1 MPPTYAHSANSQGQ
15 AHSLTEHLYA
25 VAEMAGRF
33 AEPFQGEP
41 AAYYAGLW
49 HDLGKFN
56 PAFQD
61 YLAGNRSHGP
71 DHKAAGALLARE
83 GRQSFLGL
91 LIQGH
96 HGGLPAQR
104 EHQAWLDEKN
114 ANPATARALAVA
126 RQALPDLTPQQ
137 PITIPDFARRNPIA
151 AELWLR
157 MLFSALVDA
166 DFLDTERHFSPE
178 RATAHPP
185 SGDLALLLQRL
196 QSRHKQLVG
205 ESAGEVNAV
214 RAEVYAACA
223 AAAAH
228 PPGIFRLTAPT
239 GAGKTLSALAF
250 ALRHAAQNGM
260 ERVITAV
267 PFISITQ
274 QTAKVYRDF
283 LESAAAETAPA
294 VLEHHS
300 MTGESD
306 PDDFDHQAVWSRLA
320 AENWDAPVVVTT
332 TVQLFE
338 SLFASTPGATR
349 KLHNLARSV
358 IILDEAQ
365 SLPPE
370 LLTPIL
376 DALQQLTANYG
387 TSLVLATATQ
397 PSFAAIKPFADLQ
410 ATEIVPNYP
419 RHFQILKRVDYQWL
433 TEPPLSWEQI
443 ADRMRPHPQALA
455 VLNTKKDALALLD
468 TLGNAEAFHLSTL
481 LCGRHRSQVLQEIK
495 DRLNRGL
502 PCPVVSTQVVEA
514 GVDLD
519 FPVVLRAFGPLDS
532 IIQAAGRCN
541 REGRRRAGQVIIFQP
556 QEGSSLPP
564 GSYRI
569 ATDITRAMS
578 RAGNLDLDDPET
590 AAEYFRQLFR
600 NSDTDAKAVQ
610 PAREMLDYPEVARRF
625 RMIDDDTVGA
635 VITNYGP
642 AADRQRVRELI
653 HSLRAGSPEARSH
666 LRSLQPWLVHI
677 FRNQAAALARA
688 GLLAEIMP
696 GLYQWMGDYHPVT
709 GIGGIHS
716 LEPDQL
722 IV

>member
-1 MPPTYAHSANSQGQ
+1 MPPAYAHSANRQGQ

-33 AEPFQGEP
+33 GEP
-41 AAYYAGLW
+41 CHGEQAAYYAGLW

-61 YLAGNRSHGP
+61 YLAENRNPGP

-83 GRQSFLGL
+83 LKTILGL

-104 EHQAWLDEKN
+104 EHQAWLGEKN
-114 ANPATARALAVA
+114 ANPATAQALAAA
-126 RQALPDLTPQQ
+126 RQAMPDLTPQHSI
-137 PITIPDFARRNPIA
+137 PIPDFARRPPSA

-178 RATAHPP
+178 RAAARPP
-185 SGDLALLLQRL
+185 SGDLAVLYQRL
-196 QSRHKQLVG
+196 QRRHKRLAAAT
-205 ESAGEVNAV
+205 AGTVNAV
-214 RAEVYAACA
+214 RAEVYAACVA
-223 AAAAH
+223 AADQ
-228 PPGIFRLTAPT
+228 PPGTFRLTAPT

-260 ERVITAV
+260 ARVITAV

-274 QTAKVYRDF
+274 QTTQVYRDF
-283 LESAAAETAPA
+283 LESAAAAAPSV

-300 MTGESD
+300 MTGETD
-306 PDDFDHQAVWSRLA
+306 PEEFDYKAVWSRLA
-320 AENWDAPVVVTT
+320 AENWAAPVVVTT

-338 SLFASTPGATR
+338 SLFAHKPGAVR

-387 TSLVLATATQ
+387 VSLVLATATQ
-397 PSFAAIKPFADLQ
+397 PAFAAIKPFADLK
-410 ATEIVPNYP
+410 ATEIAPNYP
-419 RHFQILKRVDYQWL
+419 RHFQRLKRVDYEWL
-433 TEPPLSWEQI
+433 TEPPLSWAQI
-443 ADRMRPHPQALA
+443 AGRMRAFPQALT
-455 VLNTKKDALALLD
+455 VLNTKQDALALLE

-481 LCGRHRSQVLQEIK
+481 LCGCHRSQVLQEIR

-502 PCPVVSTQVVEA
+502 PCQVVSTQVVEA

-519 FPVVLRAFGPLDS
+519 FPIVMRAFGPLDG

-541 REGRRRAGQVIIFQP
+541 REGRRRAGQVIVFQP
-556 QEGSSLPP
+556 QEGSPLPR
-564 GSYRI
+564 GSYRT
-569 ATDITRAMS
+569 AAAITRAMS
-578 RAGNLDLDDPET
+578 RAGNLDLDAPET
-590 AAEYFRQLFR
+590 ATAYFRRLFQDC
-600 NSDTDAKAVQ
+600 DTDAKAVQ
-610 PAREMLDYPEVARRF
+610 PARNILDYPEVARRF

-635 VITNYGP
+635 VITSYGP
-642 AADRQRVRELI
+642 PADRQRVGDI
-653 HSLRAGSPEARSH
+653 IQSLRAGAPEARVL
-666 LRSLQPWLVHI
+666 LRSLQPWMVQI
-677 FRNQAAALARA
+677 FRSPAAALARA

-696 GLYQWMGDYHPVT
+696 GLYEWRGDYHPIT
-709 GIGGIHS
+709 GIGGIRS
-716 LEPDQL
+716 IAPDQL